1 LREGDPVSQQAKDGG
16 VEYVLRGTDRAA
28 MTVNGGIQIVG
39 SVTRTWPSA
48 PNLRKRRQSEYL
60 MPTFI
65 KMVIK
70 LEESA
75 WFPSD
80 DFCAVVLFS
89 GIGLVV
95 TLIAVNC
102 GVQGVWL

>member
-1 LREGDPVSQQAKDGG
+1 
-16 VEYVLRGTDRAA
+16 
-28 MTVNGGIQIVG
+28 
-39 SVTRTWPSA
+39 
-48 PNLRKRRQSEYL
+48 

>member
-1 LREGDPVSQQAKDGG
+1 
-16 VEYVLRGTDRAA
+16 
-28 MTVNGGIQIVG
+28 
-39 SVTRTWPSA
+39 
-48 PNLRKRRQSEYL
+48 

-65 KMVIK
+65 KMAIK

-75 WFPSD
+75 WFPRD
-80 DFCAVVLFS
+80 DFCAVALFS
-89 GIGLVV
+89 AIGLVV